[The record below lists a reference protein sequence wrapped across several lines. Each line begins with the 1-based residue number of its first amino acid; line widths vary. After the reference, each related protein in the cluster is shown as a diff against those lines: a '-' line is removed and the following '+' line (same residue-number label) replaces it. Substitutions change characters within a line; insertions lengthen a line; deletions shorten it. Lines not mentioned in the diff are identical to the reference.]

1 MIEWWIGTSVVEVS
15 KPRARSLP
23 TSNPTKPVLIQPENT
38 LYRQNVIDDFVE
50 KIIEPQLKK
59 RQQEKHDHGKHQM
72 LLYSI
77 SKNGFLFIMI
87 KLMYSVYKIFL
98 F

>member
-1 MIEWWIGTSVVEVS
+1 MSNIYLIEWWIGSSVVDVS

-23 TSNPTKPVLIQPENT
+23 SSNPQKPLPVKQEDT

-59 RQQEKHDHGKHQM
+59 HQHHMHDHGKQQM
-72 LLYSI
+72 LIYSI
-77 SKNGFLFIMI
+77 LKNR
-87 KLMYSVYKIFL
+87 
-98 F
+98 